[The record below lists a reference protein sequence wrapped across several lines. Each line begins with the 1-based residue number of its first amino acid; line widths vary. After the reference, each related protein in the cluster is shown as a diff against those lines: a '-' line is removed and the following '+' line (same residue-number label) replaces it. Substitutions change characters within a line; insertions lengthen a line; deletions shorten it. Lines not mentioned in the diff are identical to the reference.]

1 MGCIVQALVPAQ
13 DTGGRMIALESL
25 VAMLIKL
32 AMIVLQILV
41 IVVTKILPVM
51 H

>member
-1 MGCIVQALVPAQ
+1 
-13 DTGGRMIALESL
+13 MIALESL

-41 IVVTKILPVM
+41 IVVTKILPVI

>member
-1 MGCIVQALVPAQ
+1 
-13 DTGGRMIALESL
+13 MIALESL

-32 AMIVLQILV
+32 ATIVLQILV

>member
-1 MGCIVQALVPAQ
+1 
-13 DTGGRMIALESL
+13 MIALESL

-32 AMIVLQILV
+32 AMIVLQILT
-41 IVVTKILPVM
+41 IVATKILPAL

>member
-1 MGCIVQALVPAQ
+1 
-13 DTGGRMIALESL
+13 MIALESL

-32 AMIVLQILV
+32 AMIVLQILT
-41 IVVTKILPVM
+41 IVVTKILPAL